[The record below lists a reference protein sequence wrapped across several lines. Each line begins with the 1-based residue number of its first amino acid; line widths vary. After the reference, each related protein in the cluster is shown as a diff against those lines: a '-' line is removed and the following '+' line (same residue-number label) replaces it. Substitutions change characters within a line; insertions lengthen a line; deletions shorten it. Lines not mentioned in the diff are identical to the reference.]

1 MQPKVGMLP
10 KRILCPVDFSD
21 GSRAAMRDA
30 VELSKL
36 RSAAITLLYV
46 FRPPVTAVNATS
58 EMLIGEAVGPPEPD
72 AAHELETWKED
83 ALALGAR
90 QVDTAAVAG
99 VPWDQIVKQAEK
111 DHAQLIVMGT
121 HGRTGLHRALVGSVA
136 EKVVRHA
143 TCSVLVVR
151 EPR

>member
-1 MQPKVGMLP
+1 MQP
-10 KRILCPVDFSD
+10 KRILCPIDFSE

-30 VELSKL
+30 VELARP

-58 EMLIGEAVGPPEPD
+58 DMLIGEAVGPAEGE
-72 AAHELETWKED
+72 ARRELDTWRED
-83 ALALGAR
+83 ALALGAT
-90 QVDTAAVAG
+90 QVETALAPG
-99 VPWDQIVKQAEK
+99 IPWDQIVRQAEK
-111 DHAQLIVMGT
+111 EHVQLIVMGT